1 MSLSRCHASVI
12 VPAITSAPVAAAN
25 RLALLDEIPPVELTP
40 GIGAVAQGPYMAK
53 ESCRGR
59 SRRYNI
65 PGDSELQTHRKPH
78 ETFREFIRYSF
89 VKGLAGRSF
98 APLQNFWSVNAMMNK
113 RRYLTNCMLS
123 VNTS

>member
-12 VPAITSAPVAAAN
+12 VPAIASAPVAAAN
-25 RLALLDEIPPVELTP
+25 RLALLDEITLVELTP

-78 ETFREFIRYSF
+78 ELPRIYQILLCEGFGRPLICPPAEFL
-89 VKGLAGRSF
+89 VGECNDEQTAD
-98 APLQNFWSVNAMMNK
+98 
-113 RRYLTNCMLS
+113 T
-123 VNTS
+123 